1 MAQSLQSWDPLNERS
16 LLRSPPLRRR
26 ANGTFL
32 FRPAARPDIRAID
45 NRPVSRQPAVFGS
58 GPTNRMSAA
67 PPSRLT
73 PYDPDVAGKMDKAA
87 EIIRRYRKTLHLLVK

>member
-1 MAQSLQSWDPLNERS
+1 MPTAGPLEGVIREVCF
-16 LLRSPPLRRR
+16 R
-26 ANGTFL
+26 ATK
-32 FRPAARPDIRAID
+32 
-45 NRPVSRQPAVFGS
+45 PAVFGS